1 VINGKFVFDAVCH
14 VYDLSKENQR
24 DDVPATVSMVEGW
37 RIGMSQMKYPESI
50 GQFDADFDWET
61 RFDIERMYDLEFVQ
75 SPVDMAMTCTVPVWD
90 WFEDGFASV
99 EAQHA
104 FAAAHPDRV
113 LLAGGVDPIHHGVHG
128 ARTEMIRQ
136 VRELGARSIKF
147 YNGHIDMSWRCDD
160 RQLAYPLY
168 EQALELGVNILQFH
182 KGLPFGQWD
191 VDVLS
196 PCDLQRPARDFPEAN
211 FVIHHLA
218 LPYFDEVV
226 SIASRFDN
234 VYLALS
240 GILSL
245 YRIAPRQVQQ
255 QLGTLL
261 MHVGAHKLLWGSEA
275 AMTGP
280 PAPFLRDFVNLEIP
294 EDLQKG
300 YGYPQITERDKELIL
315 GLNMARLCGVDVA
328 AKRNELSAVATPQV
342 PEHV

>member
-1 VINGKFVFDAVCH
+1 MIDGKFVFDCVCH
-14 VYDLSKENQR
+14 LYDISKANQR
-24 DDVPATVSMVEGW
+24 KDKPTEHMVEGW
-37 RIGMSQMKYPESI
+37 RFGMTQMRYPETV
-50 GQFDADFDWET
+50 GQFDADFDWE
-61 RFDIERMYDLEFVQ
+61 RKFDVERMYDLEFVQ
-75 SPVDMAMTCTVPVWD
+75 SPVDMAMACTVPVWD
-90 WFEDGFASV
+90 WFEDAFASI

-113 LLAGGVDPIHHGVHG
+113 LFAGGVDPIHHGLHG

-136 VRELGARSIKF
+136 VSELGARSIKF

-160 RQLAYPLY
+160 REIAYPLY
-168 EQALELGVNILQFH
+168 EQALALGIDVLQFH

-196 PCDLQRPARDFPEAN
+196 PCDLQRPARDFPDAK

-226 SIASRFDN
+226 SIASRFPN
-234 VYLALS
+234 VYLAMS
-240 GILSL
+240 GILST
-245 YRIAPRQVQQ
+245 YRIAPRQIQT

-261 MHVGAHKLLWGSEA
+261 QQVGSHKLLWGSEA
-275 AMTGP
+275 AMTGVP
-280 PAPFLRDFVNLEIP
+280 GPFLRDFINLQIP

-315 GLNMARLCGVDVA
+315 GLNMAGLFGIDVE
-328 AKRNELSAVATPQV
+328 AKKKELSAAAKPQV
-342 PEHV
+342 PQRV